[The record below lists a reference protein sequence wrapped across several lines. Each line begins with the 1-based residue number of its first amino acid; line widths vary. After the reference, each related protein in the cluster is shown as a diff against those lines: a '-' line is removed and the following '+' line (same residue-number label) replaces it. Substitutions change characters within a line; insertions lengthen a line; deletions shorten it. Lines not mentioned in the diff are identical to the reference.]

1 MIWAAILKNWK
12 PIALGLVVLALVV
25 AGAFA
30 VKSGINTVHEMVA
43 AARQQ
48 AIAERDAFWRG
59 KIAESNAQ
67 AAAAQAEQALKVAGL
82 EAALS
87 AAQIDTQAQLDR
99 LEKDDAALPDGDA
112 IGLDAARVR
121 LLPRTRPAEDR
132 GANGAGQAT
141 GTPVVPHPMP
151 GRAGA
156 HP

>member
-1 MIWAAILKNWK
+1 MIWAAVLKDWK
-12 PIALGLVVLALVV
+12 PIALGVAILALVV

-30 VKSGINTVHEMVA
+30 VKSGINTINGMVA

-48 AIAERDAFWRG
+48 AIAERDAFWEG
-59 KIAESNAQ
+59 EIAKSNAK
-67 AAAAQAEQALKVAGL
+67 AAAAQVEQALKVAGL

-112 IGLDAARVR
+112 VGLDAARVR
-121 LLPRTRPAEDR
+121 LLPRTRSAEDR
-132 GANGAGQAT
+132 GSNGAGQAA
-141 GTPVVPHPMP
+141 GTAIVPHPVP

-156 HP
+156 RP